1 LNLPHTSMRDLAV
14 HDHDLIVA
22 THGRSFWV
30 LDDIS
35 PLRQFTATLTSAEA
49 TLLKPSPAIR
59 VSRSTGTDTPIQ
71 PDEPAGRNPPDG
83 AVIDYFLAHDAK
95 QPVTIE
101 ILDASGALVRRVSS
115 ADPPQFTR
123 EQIERELIPE
133 YWIQQAQPPAASA
146 GMHRWIW
153 DLHYAPP
160 RTVKRGFPISAVPND
175 TPQEPDGP
183 PANPGTYRVRLRI
196 GARTSEAALAVT
208 ADPRIKIT
216 AADFS
221 AQFDLASRLAA
232 ALDGSTAALLEARSI
247 RAQLKDLTSRG
258 VGSLAAQIQSLDLHT
273 SALIEPPK
281 DGGASHRGLESLNG
295 DIATLYAQVTAADA
309 APTTVQASQSDL
321 LFKEWQAVQAT
332 WQGLLN
338 DELAGLNR
346 GLGKVSL
353 PNLRTDL
360 EPPRDLDF
368 ANDE

>member
-1 LNLPHTSMRDLAV
+1 V
-14 HDHDLIVA
+14 
-22 THGRSFWV
+22 
-30 LDDIS
+30 
-35 PLRQFTATLTSAEA
+35 
-49 TLLKPSPAIR
+49 
-59 VSRSTGTDTPIQ
+59 
-71 PDEPAGRNPPDG
+71 
-83 AVIDYFLAHDAK
+83 
-95 QPVTIE
+95 
-101 ILDASGALVRRVSS
+101 VRRVSS
-115 ADPPQFTR
+115 SDPPQFTQ

-133 YWIQQAQPPAASA
+133 YWIRHAQPPAASA

-175 TPQEPDGP
+175 TPQEPEGP
-183 PANPGTYRVRLRI
+183 PANPGTYRVLLRT
-196 GARTSEAALAVT
+196 GAHHSEAALAVS

-216 AADFS
+216 AEDFS

-258 VGSLAAQIQSLDLHT
+258 AGSLAGQVQALDVHVDG
-273 SALIEPPK
+273 LIEPAK
-281 DGGASHRGLESLNG
+281 DGGAPRRGLESLNG

-309 APTTVQASQSDL
+309 APTTVQVSQTNL
-321 LFKEWQAVQAT
+321 LFKEWQAVQTT

-338 DELAGLNR
+338 DEVAGLNR

-353 PNLRTDL
+353 PTLRTDM
-360 EPPRDLDF
+360 EPPQDLDF